1 MIWLVLK
8 LVIKL
13 REFQKIQN
21 SEKFKNGH
29 DKEMPKERYVSPEER
44 QKIIDELMNWWG

>member
-1 MIWLVLK
+1 MIWLVIK

-21 SEKFKNGH
+21 SEKFKTGH
-29 DKEMPKERYVSPEER
+29 DKEMPKERYYRSSEER
-44 QKIIDELMNWWG
+44 QKIIDELRLE